1 MVSRHVVPLLIAA
14 GADCT
19 RPALESARPGGPA
32 GDASVAA
39 MRMPANADGRAVFDA
54 VCATCHTVD
63 PPASLAPPMSHV
75 ARHYRAELG
84 EEAGR

>member
-1 MVSRHVVPLLIAA
+1 
-14 GADCT
+14 
-19 RPALESARPGGPA
+19 
-32 GDASVAA
+32 

-54 VCATCHTVD
+54 VFATCHTVD
-63 PPASLAPPMSHV
+63 PPASLAPPMSHM